1 MNKTHNLFKL
11 SSIAL
16 LAMGLFTFTACG
28 GDDDDNDNG
37 GVVSQQDFAEQY
49 FTVQGG
55 TYHNE
60 TMPTSTTDQTI
71 SGISISSEKGGAVIE
86 IDSDVEYTRLYVG
99 VEGVPGYME
108 CVPTAVT
115 RASNYSYQASVTF
128 SSKASEKMN
137 MQVKG
142 KTKSGDITPEY
153 SQTVG
158 TFGADLGTN
167 NVAAVRGDWRYVYD
181 QEDDMGQIYYDY
193 TFQGSFASGK
203 IADFRLEQFD
213 DEDAWRVQVEGQYK
227 LKGSTLRL
235 YVRRVRDKTFSSSW
249 SKWRDK
255 GYIGSFLAY
264 YINWQD
270 TYNKWTDYVNEGEG
284 SEVWECIVNDARTE
298 MQWRMLKPVYNYDPI
313 SGETHVSYTYY
324 ENEPIRHLRKL

>member
-1 MNKTHNLFKL
+1 MNKTFNSLKL
-11 SSIAL
+11 SMMAL

-28 GDDDDNDNG
+28 DDDDDNNN
-37 GVVSQQDFAEQY
+37 VPTTQKDFSEQY
-49 FTVQGG
+49 FSVQGG

-86 IDSDVEYTRLYVG
+86 IDSDVEYDRFYVG

-142 KTKSGDITPEY
+142 KTKGGDITPEY

-167 NVAAVRGDWRYVYD
+167 NVAAVRGDWRYVEN

-203 IADFRLEQFD
+203 IADFRLDQFD
-213 DEDAWRVQVEGQYK
+213 DIDAWRVQVEGQYK
-227 LKGSTLRL
+227 LMGSTLRL
-235 YVRRVRDKTFSSSW
+235 YVRRVRDKTFSSRW
-249 SKWRDK
+249 TEWVTK
-255 GYIGSFLAY
+255 GASSSMGMYRID
-264 YINWQD
+264 WQN

-284 SEVWECIVNDARTE
+284 SEIWECIVNDAKTE
-298 MQWRMLKPVYNYDPI
+298 MQWRRLQPVYNYDYI
-313 SGETHVSYTYY
+313 SGKTYVSYNYY